1 MGRGVTTDRPNF
13 SKDFAEFCNKY
24 SSGMIS
30 AYNRGLV
37 TLTEVLST
45 MLDNERNEA
54 IQEALEWM
62 NNYQKQKKLKGVS
75 R

>member
-1 MGRGVTTDRPNF
+1 MTTDRPNF
-13 SKDFAEFCNKY
+13 SKDFAEFCSKY
-24 SSGMIS
+24 SQGMIS

-45 MLDNERNEA
+45 MLDNERNEGIAEA
-54 IQEALEWM
+54 IEWI